1 MDTGKKI
8 LAIIPA
14 RGGSKGLP
22 GKNIKP
28 LLGKPLL
35 VYAIDAIRESKYNI
49 DIVVSTDSDEIAMVA
64 TENGVEVIKR
74 PDYLSTDRALVKD
87 AIQYTI
93 QKMKLQGREYE
104 DMILIEAT
112 SPLRDGK
119 DIDESLDMYFNDS
132 EVDCLAT
139 FSEMDPPVTRVW
151 KIEDNVPTPFIKG
164 SNPFRP
170 RQEQIS
176 GYYMNGLVYV
186 FRVSTLMANKSDT
199 LFVGKQLALITNK
212 PIIDID
218 NQMDFN
224 IAEIMIKN
232 KKNEKIK

>member
-1 MDTGKKI
+1 MKKKI

-35 VYAIDAIRESKYNI
+35 VYAIDAIKESRYDV
-49 DIVVSTDSDEIAMVA
+49 DIVISTDSDEIAQVGKMA
-64 TENGVEVIKR
+64 SVETIKR
-74 PDYLSTDRALVKD
+74 PDYLATDNARVKD

-93 QKMKLQGREYE
+93 KELKKQGREYE
-104 DMILIEAT
+104 EMLLIEAT

-119 DIDESLDMYFNDS
+119 DIDECLDAFFSDS
-132 EVDCLAT
+132 EADCLAT

-151 KIEDNVPTPFIKG
+151 DIKGNIPTPFIKG

-176 GYYMNGLVYV
+176 GYYINGLVYV
-186 FRVSTLMANKSDT
+186 FKIATLMRNTTDT
-199 LFVGKQLALITNK
+199 LFVGKQLAVITKK
-212 PIIDID
+212 PIVDID
-218 NQMDFN
+218 TQLDFD
-224 IAEIMIKN
+224 IAELILKN
-232 KKNEKIK
+232 KKNETIK

>member
-1 MDTGKKI
+1 MKSNKNI

-28 LLGKPLL
+28 MLGKPLL
-35 VYAIDAIRESKYNI
+35 VHAIDAIRESKYDI
-49 DIVVSTDSDEIAMVA
+49 DIVVSTDSDEIALVA
-64 TENGVEVIKR
+64 SSVGVETIKR
-74 PDYLSTDRALVKD
+74 PDYLATDKALVKD

-93 QKMKLQGREYE
+93 QKLRELGREYKE
-104 DMILIEAT
+104 MILIEAT

-119 DIDESLDMYFNDS
+119 DIDECLDVFYKHS

-139 FSEMDPPVTRVW
+139 FSELDPPVTRVW
-151 KIEDNVPTPFIKG
+151 DIKNNIPTPFIKG

-170 RQEQIS
+170 RQEQKS

-186 FRVSTLMANKSDT
+186 FNINTLMSNDTDT
-199 LFVGKQLALITNK
+199 LFIGKQLAVITHK

-218 NQMDFN
+218 TQMDFE
-224 IAEIMIKN
+224 IAELILKN
-232 KKNEKIK
+232 KKK